1 MLQIDDCR
9 SKEYRTWLT
18 GYYAFV
24 RGLRSSFFLNNK
36 NGGFMRIRTIIN
48 KLLMLIGVII
58 IAFLIAFSVYVNM
71 YNKSEV
77 SLSEYSDVEKNG
89 KDLIFRGN
97 KTKADIIF
105 YPGAKVEKEAYLPLC
120 EKINNYGYTVI
131 ILDMPFKLAFFNI
144 SGAKEYISSTKDTYL
159 MGHSLGGAM
168 AASFAENRNDIK
180 GIILLGSYSANE
192 FKNKDLKSLSIY
204 GSLDSVL
211 NKSSYQ
217 DNYKNLLNPT
227 EYIIDGGNHSN
238 FGSYGLQK
246 GDTKSSISSDEQKQ
260 ITATKINEFIGG

>member
-36 NGGFMRIRTIIN
+36 NGGFMKIRKII
-48 KLLMLIGVII
+48 KKVLMLIGILI
-58 IAFLIAFSVYVNM
+58 IAFLIAFSVYVNI

-77 SLSEYSDVEKNG
+77 SLSEYSTVMEKD
-89 KDLIFRGN
+89 KDLIFEGN
-97 KTKADIIF
+97 ETKADIIF

-120 EKINNYGYTVI
+120 EKLNSYGYTVI
-131 ILDMPFKLAFFNI
+131 IIDMPFKLAFFNI
-144 SGAKEYISSTKDTYL
+144 SGAEKYISNTKDTYL

-168 AASFAENRNDIK
+168 AASFAKDRSDIT
-180 GIILLGSYSANE
+180 GIILLGSYSANK
-192 FKNKDLKSLSIY
+192 FSNKNLKCLSVY
-204 GSLDSVL
+204 GNLDSVL
-211 NKSSYQ
+211 NKTAYKE
-217 DNYKNLLNPT
+217 NYKNLLNVS
-227 EYIIDGGNHSN
+227 EFIIDGGNHSN

-246 GDTKSSISSDEQKQ
+246 GDTKSSISSDEQKK